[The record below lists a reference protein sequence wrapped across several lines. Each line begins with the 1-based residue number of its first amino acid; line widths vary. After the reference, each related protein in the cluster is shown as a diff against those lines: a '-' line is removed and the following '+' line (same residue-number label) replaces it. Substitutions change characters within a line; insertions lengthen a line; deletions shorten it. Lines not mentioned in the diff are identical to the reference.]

1 MRELPSEEDR
11 TDARPLS
18 RTDPGEAIERDTP
31 QRAGDGRIWS
41 GAPYQTSCDPG
52 RARSVDLQIRS
63 LPLYP
68 TELRGR
74 NSLRECDRATPDGHD
89 PSTSCFVGK
98 RSIQLSYGVIG
109 NEAIL

>member
-11 TDARPLS
+11 TDARSLS
-18 RTDPGEAIERDTP
+18 GTDPGEAIERDTP
-31 QRAGDGRIWS
+31 QRATNGRIWS
-41 GAPYQTSCDPG
+41 RAPRRTSCDPG

-74 NSLRECDRATPDGHD
+74 TNLRVCGQATPDGHD

-98 RSIQLSYGVIG
+98 RSIQLSYGVSV
-109 NEAIL
+109 

>member
-1 MRELPSEEDR
+1 MALGRMCL
-11 TDARPLS
+11 LKS
-18 RTDPGEAIERDTP
+18 RTDPGATLGRDPP
-31 QRAGDGRIWS
+31 QRAADGRIWS
-41 GAPYQTSCDPG
+41 GALCRTSCDPG

-74 NSLRECDRATPDGHD
+74 TNLRGCGQATPDGHD

-98 RSIQLSYGVIG
+98 RSIQLSYGVSVTT
-109 NEAIL
+109 EF